1 MYESMN
7 EVYKL
12 VIPVYEHKR
21 SFEKLEK
28 IHGRLQ
34 SGYQK
39 IVSKSGKRFL
49 ATFFRVGFYGSLFN
63 DLDKQEFVYKEE
75 GHTHLAEF
83 SLRLEVGVSL
93 FVGVV
98 KLFSINLYYLYIAHT
113 THNTQHTTH
122 NTQHTTHNTHT
133 HTTHNTQH
141 THARTHRN
149 NMVVK

>member
-98 KLFSINLYYLYIAHT
+98 KLFSINLYHLYIAHT
-113 THNTQHTTH
+113 HTQ
-122 NTQHTTHNTHT
+122 

>member
-28 IHGRLQ
+28 IHGKLQ

-83 SLRLEVGVSL
+83 SLRLEVSVSL

-98 KLFSINLYYLYIAHT
+98 RLTSINQYYLYISLP
-113 THNTQHTTH
+113 
-122 NTQHTTHNTHT
+122 THT
-133 HTTHNTQH
+133 HTRAHTHTH
-141 THARTHRN
+141 THAHIHRN